1 MERIENIALNS
12 AKVKFISCKE
22 QFNQQYAYFV
32 IDHEK
37 TKEEFKKVI
46 EQYPDLKMPFFVS
59 DDSGDYI
66 LKVKTRFIPGFD
78 GLMLKNQYKANIS
91 LNGYSMDGMKGMYA
105 KMEKIGPTIY
115 NKINTPQKVI
125 NICDFTN

>member
-1 MERIENIALNS
+1 M
-12 AKVKFISCKE
+12 
-22 QFNQQYAYFV
+22 

-78 GLMLKNQYKANIS
+78 GLMLKTQYKANIS

-125 NICDFTN
+125 NICDFMN